1 MKLKL
6 LALISVIAFLLTGP
20 EGRADSTSGLPSG
33 IERDNLHGVRLL
45 RVTVATP
52 PDWAANIGLTKE
64 VLMSYIKG
72 KLIDAGL
79 TISNEVQAG
88 GGTLTFVI
96 SGTVVHG
103 TGDSTAFIFSSDLA
117 LLQRVRLSSDNRL
130 SLANT
135 WNYEKLG
142 INSTGAKAATSIW
155 DMLDKLT
162 AQFISD
168 YQSANIK

>member
-1 MKLKL
+1 MNIKL

-20 EGRADSTSGLPSG
+20 EGQADSTSGLPSG
-33 IERDNLHGVRLL
+33 IERDNLHGIRQL
-45 RVTVATP
+45 RVAVETP
-52 PDWAANIGLTKE
+52 AWAENIGLTQE
-64 VLMSYIKG
+64 LLESYIKG
-72 KLIDAGL
+72 KLVGSGIK
-79 TISNEVQAG
+79 ISQEVKDG
-88 GGTLTFVI
+88 GGALAFII
-96 SGTVVHG
+96 SGTVVQASG
-103 TGDSTAFIFSSDLA
+103 NRETFVFTADLA

-135 WNYEKLG
+135 WNYAKLG